1 MKPELELDGDLR
13 ILARWYDLRANRIA
27 VSPDSRFALFTQ
39 GLGRYVAQLLPLTG
53 GPVRTPPFEIE
64 AHSVSFAPD
73 GVAAIGGWL
82 AEKRPAIVFWDVDA
96 DDELSRH
103 ASSHVLRH
111 VDARSFLS
119 VRYAAGPPFIER
131 WVRGAAHAEL
141 TRELRMGREV
151 QIDPDRYRE
160 EKWEIDQPEAPVF
173 ATPAGRVITCLSELT
188 GGGSAASLFEWNL
201 EGGEP
206 RRLRNIATAFGAG
219 DSAHPIPGDRV
230 LVNKTWGEWW
240 IAVWDLAAEREV
252 WRIEPGNTNAA
263 FAVDAS
269 GSRAVIVKAQGRIE
283 VLDTDDG
290 KVLVGARILPHRFLG
305 VSSLAFTPDGRLL
318 MGLDDGILA
327 LIEIP

>member
-39 GLGRYVAQLLPLTG
+39 GGGRYVASLLPLTG
-53 GPVRTPPFEIE
+53 GPVRKPPFEIE
-64 AHSVSFAPD
+64 AHSVSFGPD

-82 AEKRPAIVFWDVDA
+82 AEKRPAIVLWDLDA
-96 DDELSRH
+96 EVERSRH
-103 ASSHVLRH
+103 TSSHVLRH
-111 VDARSFLS
+111 LDARSFLS

-131 WVRGAAHAEL
+131 WVRGAANPEL

-151 QIDPDRYRE
+151 QVDPDRMRE
-160 EKWEIDQPEAPVF
+160 EKWEVERAEQPVF
-173 ATPAGRVITCLSELT
+173 AMPDGRVITCLSELS
-188 GGGSAASLFEWNL
+188 GGYSETALWEWRL
-201 EGGEP
+201 DGGEP
-206 RRLRNIATAFGAG
+206 RRLRNIATDFGAG
-219 DSAHPIPGDRV
+219 DSAHPLHGDRV
-230 LVNKTWGEWW
+230 LLNKTWGEWW
-240 IAVWDLAAEREV
+240 IAVWDLAAEKEV
-252 WRIEPGNTNAA
+252 WRVEPGNTNSA

-283 VLDTDDG
+283 VLDTHDG
-290 KVLVGARILPHRFLG
+290 KVLVGARILPHRYLG